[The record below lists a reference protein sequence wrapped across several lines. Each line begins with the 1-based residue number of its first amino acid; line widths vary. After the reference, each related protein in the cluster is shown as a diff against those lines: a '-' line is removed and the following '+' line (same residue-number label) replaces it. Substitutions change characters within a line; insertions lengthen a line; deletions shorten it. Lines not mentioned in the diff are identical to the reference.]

1 MASSVID
8 EIHRRFTGHLAC
20 AFCIT
25 HRWMSSPSCPASPQL
40 MMPSA
45 ACMSCSMTANCF
57 FTPWSSFRR
66 MPKRG
71 GIMGRALR
79 LHARHM
85 GV

>member
-8 EIHRRFTGHLAC
+8 EIHRRLTGHLAC

-25 HRWMSSPSCPASPQL
+25 HRWMSSPSWPASPQL
-40 MMPSA
+40 TMLSA
-45 ACMSCSMTANCF
+45 WLKSCSMTANCF

-71 GIMGRALR
+71 GIMGRALKAQ
-79 LHARHM
+79 LFHM

>member
-25 HRWMSSPSCPASPQL
+25 HRWMSSPSCPALPQL
-40 MMPSA
+40 TMPSA
-45 ACMSCSMTANCF
+45 ACISFSMMANCF
-57 FTPWSSFRR
+57 LMLSSSMSL
-66 MPKRG
+66 MPKRW
-71 GIMGRALR
+71 GIMGSDER
-79 LHARHM
+79 LHVFHI